1 MNHREVELL
10 AVGAGPSNLA
20 LAIALEELAPDDLAA
35 GSLLIERHQDT
46 IWQRGMLMPW
56 TRSQVSFL
64 KDLVTLRNPSS
75 RFTFISYL
83 HSAGR
88 LSDFINA
95 ASFTP
100 YRMEISNYLQWVAR
114 SLTKVRIEY
123 GRHCVR
129 LEPTFNNRGKISR
142 WLVTLSDDSTIG
154 CKYLVVAA
162 GR

>member
-20 LAIALEELAPDDLAA
+20 LAIALEESAPDDLAA

-64 KDLVTLRNPSS
+64 KDLVTLRNPCS

-83 HSAGR
+83 HSAAG
-88 LSDFINA
+88 SA
-95 ASFTP
+95 T
-100 YRMEISNYLQWVAR
+100 
-114 SLTKVRIEY
+114 SLTPPASRRTGWKSRI
-123 GRHCVR
+123 
-129 LEPTFNNRGKISR
+129 T
-142 WLVTLSDDSTIG
+142 
-154 CKYLVVAA
+154 
-162 GR
+162 